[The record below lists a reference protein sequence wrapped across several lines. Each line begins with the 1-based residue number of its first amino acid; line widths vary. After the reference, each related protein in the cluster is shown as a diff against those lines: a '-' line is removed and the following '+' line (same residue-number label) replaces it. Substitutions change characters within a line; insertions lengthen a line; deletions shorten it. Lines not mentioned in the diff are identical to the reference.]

1 MQPEAL
7 KFLYDVLQACDLLEE
22 FTHGKTFED
31 YENDALLQ
39 SAVERQFMI
48 VGEAMFQALRIDP
61 SLEARVSD
69 ARRIVNFRHVMVHDY
84 ATVDDRTVWGVVQR
98 RLPTLR
104 SEVEAL
110 LASAES
116 GR

>member
-1 MQPEAL
+1 MRPEAL

-22 FTHGKTFED
+22 FTQDNAFDT
-31 YENDALLQ
+31 YMNDALLR

-61 SLEARVSD
+61 SLEDRISD

-104 SEVEAL
+104 NEVEAL
-110 LASAES
+110 LAAAES
-116 GR
+116 ER